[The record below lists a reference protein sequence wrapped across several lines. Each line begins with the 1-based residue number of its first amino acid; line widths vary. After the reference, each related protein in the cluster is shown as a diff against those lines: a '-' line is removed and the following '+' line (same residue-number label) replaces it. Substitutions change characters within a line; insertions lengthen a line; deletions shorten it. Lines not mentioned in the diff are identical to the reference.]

1 MSAPGPASA
10 HSLPDSETSRLAAAV
25 ARLVADAVVCF
36 ARDGTVRWA
45 SPSSRLILGWDPFGV
60 IGTRPALL
68 VRADGVQTGQ
78 WLTGILES
86 GQEVVRTRLRSPRA
100 DGVLIW
106 SDVVAHVVHES
117 DGAVACIV
125 VSIRDVTADVERDA
139 DQREAERRFRV
150 MAEHA
155 VDVVFH
161 TREGVTDWVSPS
173 LRQVTGWDPEDL
185 VGGTTTHLWH
195 PDDLKTAIAMRD
207 VTYSGQPARG
217 ELRFKRKDGSYVW
230 VGVSLQPYAEGDGC
244 TGAVGIMRD
253 IDDLVDQRQ
262 RAEANEARLHALL
275 DTMIDPFMLLSA
287 VRDRSGAIV
296 DFVVTEANPAALE
309 TYGVHLDQIL
319 GQRLSVLHPAVMAT
333 DLFAM
338 YVDVI
343 EMGRRLI
350 LDDWVFPRGAR
361 QEQLGR
367 YDLRAVK
374 VGDAVSQTW
383 RDVSERHAASEVLAR
398 SEEHFRLLAENS
410 TDVVLHD
417 VGGTIKW
424 VSPSVK
430 GALGWET
437 SDWIG
442 RRFEDFTH
450 PEDSSLADDLRKRM
464 RAGENC
470 VTTLRL
476 RHAAGDYHWVEVHA
490 GPYTGEGTQPAGIV
504 ASFRVVDR
512 EVEAH
517 ERLTAAEEQYR
528 LLAQNSTDVVGHARN
543 GRILWISPSVTRTL
557 GGAPDDWIGMDVAE
571 IIHPDDLPAYLTRLS
586 ARGQGLVGVVRA
598 RIKARDGNFH
608 WIEANTGP
616 FVNASGEE
624 DGVIASFRVIDDLV
638 EAESVIAHSAR
649 FDSLTGLM
657 NRGEILQHLGGVA
670 RAARRPGEQ
679 TAVLFCDIDE
689 FKLVNDAYGHAAG
702 DEVLRRLAERISDT
716 VRHEDAAARIGGDE
730 FLVVLN
736 GTHGL
741 NEALYVAEKIRQSA
755 AAAMEFDDEH
765 LVATMSIGVTL
776 LHPGESI
783 GELLA
788 HADEAMYEAKR
799 TGRNRVVAF
808 A

>member
-10 HSLPDSETSRLAAAV
+10 HSLTDSETSRLAAAV

-60 IGTRPALL
+60 IGTRPALS
-68 VRADGVQTGQ
+68 VRADGVQSGQ

-185 VGGTTTHLWH
+185 VGGTATHLWH
-195 PDDLKTAIAMRD
+195 PDDLKAAIAMRD
-207 VTYSGQPARG
+207 VTYSGQSARG
-217 ELRFKRKDGSYVW
+217 ELRLRRRDGSYVW
-230 VGVSLQPYAEGDGC
+230 VGVSLQPYAEGDGR

-296 DFVVTEANPAALE
+296 DFVVTEANPATLDA
-309 TYGVHLDQIL
+309 YGVHVDQLL

-343 EMGRRLI
+343 EGGRRLI

-361 QEQLGR
+361 QEHLRR

-383 RDVSERHAASEVLAR
+383 RDVSERHAASELIAR

-417 VGGTIKW
+417 VGGTIQW
-424 VSPSVK
+424 LSPSVK
-430 GALGWET
+430 GALGWDA

-442 RRFEDFTH
+442 RRFEEFTH

-490 GPYTGEGTQPAGIV
+490 GPYTGEGIQPAGIV

-517 ERLTAAEEQYR
+517 ERLAAAEEQYR

-586 ARGQGLVGVVRA
+586 ARGQELVGVVRA

-741 NEALYVAEKIRQSA
+741 NEALSVAEKIRQSA

-788 HADEAMYEAKR
+788 HADEAMYAAKR
-799 TGRNRVVAF
+799 SGRNRVVAF

>member
-10 HSLPDSETSRLAAAV
+10 HSLTDSETSRLAAAV

-60 IGTRPALL
+60 IGTRPALS
-68 VRADGVQTGQ
+68 VRADGVQSGQ

-195 PDDLKTAIAMRD
+195 PDDLKAAIAMRD
-207 VTYSGQPARG
+207 VTYSGQSAGG
-217 ELRFKRKDGSYVW
+217 ELRLRRRDGSYVW
-230 VGVSLQPYAEGDGC
+230 VGVSLQPYAEGDGR

-296 DFVVTEANPAALE
+296 DFVVTEANPATLDA
-309 TYGVHLDQIL
+309 YGVHVDQLL

-343 EMGRRLI
+343 EGGRRLI

-361 QEQLGR
+361 QEHLRR

-383 RDVSERHAASEVLAR
+383 RDVSERHAASELIAR

-417 VGGTIKW
+417 VGGTIQW
-424 VSPSVK
+424 LSPSVK
-430 GALGWET
+430 GALGWDA

-442 RRFEDFTH
+442 RRFEEFTH

-490 GPYTGEGTQPAGIV
+490 GPYTGEGIQPAGIV

-517 ERLTAAEEQYR
+517 ERLAAAEEQYR

-586 ARGQGLVGVVRA
+586 ARGQELVGVVRA

-741 NEALYVAEKIRQSA
+741 NEALSVAEKIRQSA

-788 HADEAMYEAKR
+788 HADEAMYAAKR
-799 TGRNRVVAF
+799 SGRNRVVAF

>member
-1 MSAPGPASA
+1 
-10 HSLPDSETSRLAAAV
+10 
-25 ARLVADAVVCF
+25 
-36 ARDGTVRWA
+36 
-45 SPSSRLILGWDPFGV
+45 
-60 IGTRPALL
+60 
-68 VRADGVQTGQ
+68 
-78 WLTGILES
+78 
-86 GQEVVRTRLRSPRA
+86 
-100 DGVLIW
+100 
-106 SDVVAHVVHES
+106 
-117 DGAVACIV
+117 
-125 VSIRDVTADVERDA
+125 
-139 DQREAERRFRV
+139 
-150 MAEHA
+150 
-155 VDVVFH
+155 
-161 TREGVTDWVSPS
+161 
-173 LRQVTGWDPEDL
+173 
-185 VGGTTTHLWH
+185 
-195 PDDLKTAIAMRD
+195 
-207 VTYSGQPARG
+207 
-217 ELRFKRKDGSYVW
+217 
-230 VGVSLQPYAEGDGC
+230 
-244 TGAVGIMRD
+244 
-253 IDDLVDQRQ
+253 
-262 RAEANEARLHALL
+262 
-275 DTMIDPFMLLSA
+275 
-287 VRDRSGAIV
+287 
-296 DFVVTEANPAALE
+296 
-309 TYGVHLDQIL
+309 
-319 GQRLSVLHPAVMAT
+319 
-333 DLFAM
+333 
-338 YVDVI
+338 
-343 EMGRRLI
+343 
-350 LDDWVFPRGAR
+350 
-361 QEQLGR
+361 
-367 YDLRAVK
+367 
-374 VGDAVSQTW
+374 
-383 RDVSERHAASEVLAR
+383 
-398 SEEHFRLLAENS
+398 
-410 TDVVLHD
+410 
-417 VGGTIKW
+417 
-424 VSPSVK
+424 
-430 GALGWET
+430 
-437 SDWIG
+437 
-442 RRFEDFTH
+442 
-450 PEDSSLADDLRKRM
+450 M

-741 NEALYVAEKIRQSA
+741 NEALCVAEKIRQSA